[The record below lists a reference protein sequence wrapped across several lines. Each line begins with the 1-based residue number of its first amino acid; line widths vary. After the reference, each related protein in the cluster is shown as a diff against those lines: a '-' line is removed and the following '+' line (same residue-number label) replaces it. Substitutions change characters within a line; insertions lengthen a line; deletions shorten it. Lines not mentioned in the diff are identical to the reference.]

1 MKLATLRNATRDG
14 QPTRD
19 GQLVVVSRDLTRA
32 IAVPQIA
39 ATLQA
44 ALDDWSRAAPKL
56 LEVAEALEHGA
67 ASESFAFDTENAMAP
82 LPRAYHWV
90 DGSAYVN
97 HVELVRKAR
106 GAQMPE
112 SFWTDP
118 LVYQGG
124 SDDFLGARQDVPVP
138 GEEFGIDLEGEVAV
152 ITDDVAMGVKRDQA
166 LAHIRLLTLVNDWS
180 LRNLIPAELAKGFGF
195 YQSKPATA
203 FSPVAVTPDELGD
216 AWADAKVHLPLVVH
230 INGQRFGQPNAGVDM
245 TFDFARL
252 IEHITLTRNA
262 RAGTIVGSGTISN
275 YDRSLGSACIAE
287 RRTLEQLEQGK
298 PATPFL
304 KFGDRVRL
312 EMFDAAGR
320 SIFGAIE
327 QKVVKAA
334 G

>member
-1 MKLATLRNATRDG
+1 MKLATLRNA
-14 QPTRD
+14 TRD

-44 ALDDWSRAAPKL
+44 ALDDWPRVAANL
-56 LEVAEALEHGA
+56 LEVAEALEKG
-67 ASESFAFDTENAMAP
+67 STNGSFSFDATQAMAP

-124 SDDFLGARQDVPVP
+124 SDDFLGARQDVPLP
-138 GEEFGIDLEGEVAV
+138 SEEHGIDLEGEVAV
-152 ITDDVAMGVKRDQA
+152 ITDDVPMGTQRDRA
-166 LAHIRLLTLVNDWS
+166 VDHIKLVTLVNDWS
-180 LRNLIPAELAKGFGF
+180 LRNLIPGELAKGFGF
-195 YQSKPATA
+195 YQAKPATA
-203 FSPVAVTPDELGD
+203 FSPVAVTPDELGS
-216 AWADAKVHLPLVVH
+216 AWSEARIHLPLVVH
-230 INGQRFGQPNAGVDM
+230 INGKPFGQPNAGVDM

-262 RAGTIVGSGTISN
+262 GAGTILGSGTISN

-287 RRTLEQLEQGK
+287 RRTLEQLEHGK
-298 PATPFL
+298 PSTSFL
-304 KFGDRVRL
+304 KFGDRVRI
-312 EMFDAAGR
+312 EMFDADGR

-327 QKVVKAA
+327 QQVVRS
-334 G
+334 GG